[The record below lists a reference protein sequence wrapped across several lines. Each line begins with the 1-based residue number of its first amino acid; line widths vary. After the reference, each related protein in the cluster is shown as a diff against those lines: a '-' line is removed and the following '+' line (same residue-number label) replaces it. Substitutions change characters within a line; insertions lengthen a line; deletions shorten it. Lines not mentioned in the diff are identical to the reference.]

1 MLLLSQ
7 AELIASTVTVLPL
20 LDKLETTIEQ
30 LEVALDAEVEK
41 VKREGAALM
50 VPHTQQD
57 NLEGEI
63 RGDRAAPAAR

>member
-1 MLLLSQ
+1 M
-7 AELIASTVTVLPL
+7 LPL

-41 VKREGAALM
+41 VKRRGVLRRWYS
-50 VPHTQQD
+50 HTQQD

-63 RGDRAAPAAR
+63 RAVTALRRRCIAVKADSDVIE